1 MKRKKKAERPVFDSL
16 RKPTAP
22 PGHKIGDN
30 KPEEKVHPARRKTKY
45 KKTEE
50 TED

>member
-1 MKRKKKAERPVFDSL
+1 MKKKKKVERPIFDSV

-22 PGHKIGDN
+22 PGHKIGSN
-30 KPEEKVHPARRKTKY
+30 KPEEKAYPSRRNTKH
-45 KKTEE
+45 KKMVE